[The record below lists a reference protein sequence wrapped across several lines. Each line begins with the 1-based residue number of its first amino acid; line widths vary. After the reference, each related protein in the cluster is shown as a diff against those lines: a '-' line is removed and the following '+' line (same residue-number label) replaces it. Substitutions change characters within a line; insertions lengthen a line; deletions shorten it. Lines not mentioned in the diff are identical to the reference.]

1 MKRTIIAE
9 VKAKENEPLERLIRR
24 FVKKVKKGKVLEK
37 VFEKRYYEK
46 PSDKRRKEAKRRK
59 RVLDKLRKKQSR

>member
-59 RVLDKLRKKQSR
+59 RV

>member
-9 VKAKENEPLERLIRR
+9 IKAKENEPLERLTRR

-59 RVLDKLRKKQSR
+59 RVLDKLRKNQSR

>member
-9 VKAKENEPLERLIRR
+9 VKAKENEPLDRLIRR

-37 VFEKRYYEK
+37 SLKNAIMKSHPINEGKRQKGEKE
-46 PSDKRRKEAKRRK
+46 SWI
-59 RVLDKLRKKQSR
+59 S

>member
-59 RVLDKLRKKQSR
+59 RLLDKLRKKQTR